1 MESLATVMTFVTT
14 QFSSMVTTISGQP
27 LMLIPVGIFVVGA
40 SIGLVKRV
48 LG

>member
-1 MESLATVMTFVTT
+1 MESLTTVMTFVTG

>member
-1 MESLATVMTFVTT
+1 MVALGTVMTFVTD
-14 QFSSMVTTISGQP
+14 QFSAMVTTISGEP
-27 LMLIPVGIFVVGA
+27 LMLIPVGIFVIGA

>member
-1 MESLATVMTFVTT
+1 MEVLGTVMTFVTG
-14 QFSSMVTTISGQP
+14 QFSSMVTTISSQP
-27 LMLIPVGIFVVGA
+27 LMLIPVGVFVVGA

>member
-1 MESLATVMTFVTT
+1 MAALGTVMTFVTD
-14 QFSSMVTTISGQP
+14 QFSAMVITISDEP